1 MPQWNNGN
9 RLEKLCP
16 SIFTGLFGR
25 HVTGKYQR
33 ETLHMGYDI
42 SLPELSK
49 MTISN
54 SIFNYWKV
62 IQVFGYQGIWNQI
75 PQLRLKSG

>member
-9 RLEKLCP
+9 RLEELCP

-42 SLPELSK
+42 SLPELSE
-49 MTISN
+49 MT
-54 SIFNYWKV
+54 V
-62 IQVFGYQGIWNQI
+62 IQFLTTGKLSRYLDIKVFGI
-75 PQLRLKSG
+75 KSHSKD